1 VARHQ
6 VDDDVDHLRAKYLP
20 KPGLP
25 DNIFSYQKIRTA
37 RRIIFTPTKPGCQMD
52 YFHSKIR
59 IEYILDGLGIEKAG
73 IFNGH
78 I

>member
-1 VARHQ
+1 
-6 VDDDVDHLRAKYLP
+6 
-20 KPGLP
+20 
-25 DNIFSYQKIRTA
+25 
-37 RRIIFTPTKPGCQMD
+37 MD

-78 I
+78 IWIFLS